1 MQAVKD
7 TMKGI
12 FIMKTIKIQEVI
24 KEKRLERNLS
34 QEALA
39 EAFDIS
45 VQAVSKWENALSY
58 PDITVLPKICDYFN
72 ISMDALFFGEK
83 CGLTLTELP
92 DDGMYRVV
100 QCVGKRVIGADEW
113 DEEKKIPLLIPDDP
127 KAKIN
132 MEIWGSADI
141 EGDIDGSVKAGKVI
155 NCGGVDGSVEAGGVV
170 NCGGVDGSVEAGGTV
185 NCGGVDG
192 SVNAG
197 ASINCGGVDGDVNAG
212 NNVSCGDI
220 KGNATADTIKCKKIG
235 GDVNCNKVI
244 IKGKD
249 HKKYHKEDIDDY
261 DDNEDYDEE

>member
-1 MQAVKD
+1 
-7 TMKGI
+7 
-12 FIMKTIKIQEVI
+12 MKTIKIQEVI

-155 NCGGVDGSVEAGGVV
+155 NCGGVDGSVEA
-170 NCGGVDGSVEAGGTV
+170 
-185 NCGGVDG
+185 
-192 SVNAG
+192 
-197 ASINCGGVDGDVNAG
+197 
-212 NNVSCGDI
+212 
-220 KGNATADTIKCKKIG
+220 
-235 GDVNCNKVI
+235 
-244 IKGKD
+244 
-249 HKKYHKEDIDDY
+249 
-261 DDNEDYDEE
+261 